1 MRYLLRTIH
10 LIVLLLLL
18 PLFAQAQA
26 LTPAGR
32 IVMKLDLEGFGG
44 LSGIEISADGNF
56 LAVSDIGQFIKGS
69 LTRVDGKLVGAT
81 IAPLRPILDSKAN
94 PLTGLNTNA
103 ESLAIAL
110 DGSIYVA
117 FEGNHRIMRH
127 ETLTAAAQFLPKHP
141 DFQTLQRNSGLE
153 ALAINV
159 DGILLTIPERSG
171 IETRPFPVYMF
182 DGNEWSQPTS
192 IPRDGDFLVTGA
204 DFGPDGR
211 FYVLERAFKIPLG
224 FAMRIRRFTFVND
237 TLTDGETLLVART
250 NRLDNMEGISVWADE
265 YGQTRLTLV
274 SDDNFNPLLRTVIAE
289 YLVND

>member
-1 MRYLLRTIH
+1 M
-10 LIVLLLLL
+10 
-18 PLFAQAQA
+18 FAQAQT

-32 IVMKLDLEGFGG
+32 IVLKLDLEGFGG
-44 LSGIEISADGNF
+44 LSGIEMSADGNF
-56 LAVSDIGQFIKGS
+56 LAVSDIGQFVKGS
-69 LTRVDGKLVGAT
+69 ITRIDGEIGGAT
-81 IAPLRPILDSKAN
+81 IAPLRPILDSKGK
-94 PLTGLNTNA
+94 PLTGFNTNA
-103 ESLAIAL
+103 ESLAIGP
-110 DGSIYVA
+110 DGSIYIA

-141 DFQTLQRNSGLE
+141 DFKTFQRNSGLE
-153 ALAINV
+153 ALAINA

-171 IETRPFPVYMF
+171 KETRPFPVYMF

-211 FYVLERAFKIPLG
+211 FYVLERAFKVPFG
-224 FAMRIRRFTFVND
+224 FATRIRRFTFVYD
-237 TLTDGETLLVART
+237 TLTNGETLLVARN
-250 NRLDNMEGISVWADE
+250 NRLDNMEGISVWADQQ
-265 YGQTRLTLV
+265 GQTRLTLV